1 MISSADF
8 TKNDIYLKYFN
19 SNSLENEIVSSM
31 DRIPNPVRILTN
43 PCINEALESIV
54 NTHKTSDNR
63 ESTILNS
70 NKSGTP
76 FEPPKPK
83 LFQEGGVTDYEDLD
97 TVIEHDDTS
106 IVSNSNVS
114 MSSNDTNISQ
124 EQYFD
129 RSFKLVNTKEEIAK
143 LTISIDQIFQELEL
157 LKHLTLKAELTN
169 NQSQLMLLKKSERSL
184 TRDLKGRELLK
195 QQYLVQEN
203 VNSLFGKTQICIPSY
218 FIDNHTLNLREIAY
232 YIINVRHKYNDQV
245 TTWEIPRR
253 YNEFFMLHCYL
264 KKNYKSLMK
273 NLDEENDIFP
283 AKVNMSLKYHIS
295 STFLY
300 EERKKML
307 ESYLKLLLDI
317 SEICRDDIFRMFL
330 TSSAPFAVRMNSEN
344 VTLMHGHQSSS
355 SSSSINS
362 VNSRLGSKSRE
373 KRKSYLDETE
383 TREADNVTE
392 ANYAISDDNGQLHST
407 KGATFMSGRKS
418 IIKPVCDLFMS
429 IFRLDRSNSNWL
441 RGRAILTVL
450 QQLLGDTIEKHIK
463 KTLAKLQSENQ
474 VHDILISLKDSLWG
488 PNGSF
493 ERKRKHGLEPPR
505 TEGEKARTSAD
516 SQIIIQQLFTEL
528 CGKVVGLRTSQEAAV
543 RLHGL
548 LQNKYLTSSLL
559 LELFDVI
566 LTEIFF
572 DSPAEI
578 VPSKL

>member
-1 MISSADF
+1 MY
-8 TKNDIYLKYFN
+8 K
-19 SNSLENEIVSSM
+19 
-31 DRIPNPVRILTN
+31 R
-43 PCINEALESIV
+43 
-54 NTHKTSDNR
+54 
-63 ESTILNS
+63 
-70 NKSGTP
+70 
-76 FEPPKPK
+76 
-83 LFQEGGVTDYEDLD
+83 Q
-97 TVIEHDDTS
+97 VIEHDDTS

-344 VTLMHGHQSSS
+344 VTPVSYTHLDVYKRQ
-355 SSSSINS
+355 S
-362 VNSRLGSKSRE
+362 VNRLKSCRNLCL
-373 KRKSYLDETE
+373 K
-383 TREADNVTE
+383 
-392 ANYAISDDNGQLHST
+392 NYN
-407 KGATFMSGRKS
+407 
-418 IIKPVCDLFMS
+418 
-429 IFRLDRSNSNWL
+429 
-441 RGRAILTVL
+441 
-450 QQLLGDTIEKHIK
+450 
-463 KTLAKLQSENQ
+463 
-474 VHDILISLKDSLWG
+474 
-488 PNGSF
+488 
-493 ERKRKHGLEPPR
+493 
-505 TEGEKARTSAD
+505 
-516 SQIIIQQLFTEL
+516 
-528 CGKVVGLRTSQEAAV
+528 
-543 RLHGL
+543 
-548 LQNKYLTSSLL
+548 
-559 LELFDVI
+559 
-566 LTEIFF
+566 
-572 DSPAEI
+572 
-578 VPSKL
+578 